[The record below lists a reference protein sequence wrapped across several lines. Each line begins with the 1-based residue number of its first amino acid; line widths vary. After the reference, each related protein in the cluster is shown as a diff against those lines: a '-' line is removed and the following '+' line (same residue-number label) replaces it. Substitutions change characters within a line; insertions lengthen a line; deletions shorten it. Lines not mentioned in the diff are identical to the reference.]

1 MLIVLEV
8 ASGPPWRAGIWA
20 LAPALT
26 LSMGSAS
33 SGGRWFRRGRRD
45 QGGEHGHYLR
55 RAFPWQG
62 KPKQVPHRDAP
73 HRTAVTAPRSM
84 IAVAVESALLPR
96 CSWGKADIE

>member
-1 MLIVLEV
+1 MQRLALSAIVGKASKDAMLIVLEV

-45 QGGEHGHYLR
+45 QGGSTATIY
-55 RAFPWQG
+55 AVPFPGRGNQNRF
-62 KPKQVPHRDAP
+62 HTEMLHIAP
-73 HRTAVTAPRSM
+73 
-84 IAVAVESALLPR
+84 LLPR
-96 CSWGKADIE
+96 PDR